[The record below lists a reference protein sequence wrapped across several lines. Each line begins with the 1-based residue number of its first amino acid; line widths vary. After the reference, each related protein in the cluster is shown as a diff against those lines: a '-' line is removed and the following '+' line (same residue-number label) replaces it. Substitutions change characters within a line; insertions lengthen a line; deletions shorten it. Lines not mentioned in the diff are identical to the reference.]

1 MRADTCTSTT
11 ITGSAI
17 SVNGATQFTSGSN
30 GLLAIAVTPE
40 ALIAAAD
47 TAGRFEVSP
56 VLRQLFDADE
66 VALVEAEYQRLLDA
80 GSDQDSDTEA
90 DDE

>member
-1 MRADTCTSTT
+1 MEPYRGRYTT
-11 ITGSAI
+11 DAGGFRKRINASWEKMKKY
-17 SVNGATQFTSGSN
+17 S
-30 GLLAIAVTPE
+30 
-40 ALIAAAD
+40 LIAAAD